1 LTLKR
6 YYKRTNYIKSLYN
19 QNKKNKN
26 KPKTIFRFF
35 SSYTIIEKQMT
46 NRPSLFE
53 FSYKLKDKLKENAG
67 IILRP
72 TLEKVVKKRKKKI
85 ILKVKNSCYS
95 FLYQ

>member
-1 LTLKR
+1 
-6 YYKRTNYIKSLYN
+6 
-19 QNKKNKN
+19 
-26 KPKTIFRFF
+26 
-35 SSYTIIEKQMT
+35 MT